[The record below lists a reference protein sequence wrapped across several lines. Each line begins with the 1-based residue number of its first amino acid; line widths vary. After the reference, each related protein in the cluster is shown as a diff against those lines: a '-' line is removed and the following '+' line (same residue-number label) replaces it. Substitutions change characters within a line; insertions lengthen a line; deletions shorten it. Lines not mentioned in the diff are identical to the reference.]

1 MFVLYVIFVIA
12 SALYL
17 MNKPDCKR
25 SGLTLDMNQTNI
37 TLDDYKKNNT
47 LNDHKKSEATA
58 TISFLF
64 IICSNLTYISGCYL
78 MYRLCGSSPS
88 LPFISNLPGDT
99 ISLLKYLS
107 LATFIISNIL
117 MLGFIPYLKKLS
129 KIVLLLALVP
139 GFLVY
144 MFVNV
149 VAKFIL

>member
-1 MFVLYVIFVIA
+1 MYVLYVICVIA

-25 SGLTLDMNQTNI
+25 SGLTLDMNQTNT
-37 TLDDYKKNNT
+37 TLDYY
-47 LNDHKKSEATA
+47 KKSEATA

-64 IICSNLTYISGCYL
+64 IICSNLMSISGCYL

-107 LATFIISNIL
+107 LATFIISHIL